1 MIREDATPVVEALLS
16 IIYAVDGIGKDAFIA
31 RVPEATDNP
40 KTLAALATDGHP
52 AGGDELET

>member
-16 IIYAVDGIGKDAFIA
+16 IIYAVDGIGKDA